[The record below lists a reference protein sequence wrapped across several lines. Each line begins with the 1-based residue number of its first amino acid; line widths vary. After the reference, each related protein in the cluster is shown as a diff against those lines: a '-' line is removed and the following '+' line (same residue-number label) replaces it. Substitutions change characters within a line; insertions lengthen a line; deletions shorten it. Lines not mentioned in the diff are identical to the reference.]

1 MISYVFTHIS
11 CFHSVMDKL
20 AGLSEAKGEVTTFEN
35 VVLPKILTIAGS
47 DSGAFIVYDVI
58 SILI

>member
-1 MISYVFTHIS
+1 
-11 CFHSVMDKL
+11 MDKL

>member
-1 MISYVFTHIS
+1 
-11 CFHSVMDKL
+11 MDKI

-58 SILI
+58 DIHTDIIRRWCGYTSR